1 MSSIN
6 RKCHCL
12 RREKTLAMPRNMLF
26 FDTETTAVETS
37 AVSIEQRLKL
47 GWAVYY
53 QKSYDYHLEQTD
65 WFDFTDARAFWVFLF
80 KHVRPKQR
88 LWVIARNIVF
98 DFTVCKGWYFLRQA
112 EFKLKFFHN
121 ESTTTIITVQKGNLS
136 IVFIDS
142 MNYFRESLEKTGQR
156 IGLPK
161 LKIDFKTCT
170 NAELSRYCKRDTEIE
185 LENFKGFIRFLEK
198 HSISRLCL
206 TIGSTAMAAYLF
218 GHYKSKIYIHNN
230 KEAIDLE
237 RCAYKGGRVEC
248 SFIGELKN
256 ADYYFVD
263 VNSLYPFVMSDNTY
277 PVKYQKFVHRP
288 DISTLQNLVKTHAV
302 IADVIV
308 QTDVPVYA
316 VKTARTIFPVGRF
329 RTVLTTP
336 EIKYALDNGHI
347 QEVNCL
353 ILYHQAAIFKSY
365 VERFYKLRCKLK
377 AAGNKEYEQI
387 CKLLLNSLYGKF
399 GQRIQ
404 VWEKIGVC
412 PHERD
417 RCELVVDNSG
427 GKSTM
432 IRYLLGE
439 IFELTGYEESFN
451 SFPAISAHVTAYGR
465 LYLYE
470 LMKQAGAGNFYYCDT
485 DSLIVDGLGLYNL
498 RNKVNPTALGL
509 LKIEQKVSGLTVR
522 GLKDYSYT
530 DKQVIKGISKNA
542 VRVEDGVYT
551 QDKWPSFKGLLRS
564 DDVNV
569 YTTQKVT
576 KILNRKYR
584 KGVVMRDGWVN
595 PFTLGGDNLFDKD
608 LLPVL

>member
-1 MSSIN
+1 MSTIN

-12 RREKTLAMPRNMLF
+12 KREKTLVMPRNMLF

-37 AVSIEQRLKL
+37 RFSIEQRLKL

-53 QKSYDYHLEQTD
+53 RKSYDYHLERTE
-65 WFDFTDARAFWVFLF
+65 WFDFTAARDFWVFLF
-80 KHVRPKQR
+80 KHVQPKQR

-98 DFTVCKGWYFLRQA
+98 DFTVCKGWYYLRQA
-112 EFKLKFFHN
+112 GFKLRFFHN
-121 ESTTTIITVQKGNLS
+121 ESTTTIITVQKKSLS

-156 IGLPK
+156 IGIPK

-170 NAELSRYCKRDTEIE
+170 NEHLSQYCKRDTEIE

-206 TIGSTAMAAYLF
+206 TVGSTAMAAYLF
-218 GHYKSKIYIHNN
+218 GHYRTKIWIHNN

-237 RCAYKGGRVEC
+237 RAAYKGGRVEC
-248 SFIGELKN
+248 AFLGELN
-256 ADYYFVD
+256 DGNYYFVD
-263 VNSLYPFVMSDNTY
+263 VNSLYPFVMSDNLY

-288 DISTLQNLVKTHAV
+288 TVGALQDFCKGHSV
-302 IADVIV
+302 IADVII
-308 QTDVPVYA
+308 QTDEPVYA
-316 VKTARTIFPVGRF
+316 VKTTRTIFPVGRF

-336 EIKYALDNGHI
+336 ELRYALDKGHI

-353 ILYHQAAIFKSY
+353 VLYKQAAIFQSY
-365 VERFYKLRCKLK
+365 VQRFYALRQKLK
-377 AAGNKEYEQI
+377 ATGNEAYENI

-399 GQRIQ
+399 GQRCQ
-404 VWEKIGVC
+404 VWEKIGTC

-439 IFELTGYEESFN
+439 IFELTGLEESFN
-451 SFPAISAHVTAYGR
+451 SFPAISAHVTAYAR

-498 RNKVNPTALGL
+498 RNKVNPVKLGL
-509 LKIEQKVSGLTVR
+509 LKIEQKVSGLVIR
-522 GLKDYSYT
+522 GLKDYSYS

-542 VRVEDGVYT
+542 VMSQDGVYT

-564 DDVNV
+564 EDVNT
-569 YTTQKVT
+569 YTTEKVT
-576 KILNRKYR
+576 KILNRKYH

-608 LLPVL
+608 LLSIP